1 MNINS
6 IDELL
11 IIQGQREPFT
21 KIEINCIH
29 MMPEKE
35 EMLLYRIA
43 ITLIPGI
50 GHMNAKKLIS
60 WCGGP
65 EAVFKKP
72 KSELLKIPGMIKLL
86 GRDVNFKEIL
96 QRAEQEVIF
105 VRNSRITPLYYYDDD
120 YPIRLKHCVDSP
132 LLLYYKG
139 VENFM
144 QKKMLAIVGTRQ
156 ASSYGRRV
164 CEEIIKGFAGDDV
177 LIISGM
183 AYGIDSCAHRKA
195 LSYGLNTV
203 GVLGHG
209 LDRIYPM
216 ENRSMAVRMLKQGGL
231 ITEFL
236 SNSKPDRENFP
247 KRNRIIAGLSDAVLV
262 VESAKKGGAV
272 ITADIANSYNRDV
285 FAVPGKVHDKFSDGC
300 HLLIRRNIAA
310 LARSAD
316 DIRYSMGWEGPA
328 VKKKNQAE
336 LLKRHSPDEQKIL
349 SIIAE
354 KIRASVD
361 DIVIIC
367 GLGASKTASV
377 LLKLEFEGV
386 ITALPGKLYEIRR

>member
-1 MNINS
+1 
-6 IDELL
+6 
-11 IIQGQREPFT
+11 
-21 KIEINCIH
+21 
-29 MMPEKE
+29 MMPENE

-60 WCGGP
+60 WCGSP
-65 EAVFKKP
+65 EAVFKEP

-86 GRDVNFKEIL
+86 GRDVNFKDIL

-105 VRNSRITPLYYYDDD
+105 VRNSRIQALYYYDDD
-120 YPIRLKHCVDSP
+120 YPFRLKQCVDSP

-139 VENFM
+139 VADFK
-144 QKKMLAIVGTRQ
+144 QKRMLAIIGTRQ
-156 ASSYGRRV
+156 ASAYGRRV
-164 CEEIIKGFAGDDV
+164 CEEIIKGFVGDDV

-262 VESAKKGGAV
+262 A
-272 ITADIANSYNRDV
+272 
-285 FAVPGKVHDKFSDGC
+285 
-300 HLLIRRNIAA
+300 
-310 LARSAD
+310 
-316 DIRYSMGWEGPA
+316 
-328 VKKKNQAE
+328 
-336 LLKRHSPDEQKIL
+336 SPMPCW
-349 SIIAE
+349 S
-354 KIRASVD
+354 
-361 DIVIIC
+361 
-367 GLGASKTASV
+367 
-377 LLKLEFEGV
+377 
-386 ITALPGKLYEIRR
+386 